1 MFWFPR
7 GGNLKISVH
16 SPENK
21 IKYSFAAEVK
31 HRYQKQTFAYS
42 QSNRAEN
49 PWKYVAKYPITMSV
63 SKWRQTYTIMG
74 FLGILPP

>member
-1 MFWFPR
+1 
-7 GGNLKISVH
+7 LKISVH

-49 PWKYVAKYPITMSV
+49 P
-63 SKWRQTYTIMG
+63 
-74 FLGILPP
+74 

>member
-1 MFWFPR
+1 MK
-7 GGNLKISVH
+7 LSAH

-21 IKYSFAAEVK
+21 IKYSIATEVE

-49 PWKYVAKYPITMSV
+49 P
-63 SKWRQTYTIMG
+63 
-74 FLGILPP
+74 